1 MSPLSNRPV
10 APRAV
15 RDRRWRIELFGGVR
29 VRAGHTAVPPFRTQR
44 AAWLLAR
51 LLLHERTHTRDEL
64 VEMFWPRAMP
74 PAGRQSLSQ
83 ALSELR
89 RRLGARTLVANL
101 DSVRLVPARCTSDVA
116 DFARAIGRARR
127 ARGAARRRWLER
139 AVHVAEAPLLPGVD
153 LPWVML
159 ARERITAECDVALR
173 ELAEHHARTGDLAL
187 AFECACRR
195 LRLDPLGE
203 DAHREVARLYRRAGR
218 TAAAFEHLRRAERD
232 VQAAL
237 GLAAESETR
246 ALAASLRDGLHRLCA
261 QRAPARPS

>member
-1 MSPLSNRPV
+1 MSPPSNRSF
-10 APRAV
+10 APHAV

-29 VRAGHTAVPPFRTQR
+29 VRAGPAVTSSFRTQR

-51 LLLHERTHTRDEL
+51 LLVHDRMHTRDEL
-64 VEMFWPRAMP
+64 VEMFWPRATP
-74 PAGRQSLSQ
+74 RAGRQSLSQ

-89 RRLGARTLVANL
+89 RRLGERTLAANL
-101 DSVRLVPARCTSDVA
+101 DGVRLVPARCTSDVA
-116 DFARAIGRARR
+116 DFARAIARARH

-139 AVHVAEAPLLPGVD
+139 AVRLAEAPLLPGVD
-153 LPWVML
+153 LPWVGL
-159 ARERITAECDVALR
+159 ARERITAECDAALR
-173 ELAEHHARTGDLAL
+173 ELAEHHARRGDLAL

-203 DAHREVARLYRRAGR
+203 DAHREVARFYRRAGR

-232 VQAAL
+232 VQEAL

-261 QRAPARPS
+261 TRAPSRSS